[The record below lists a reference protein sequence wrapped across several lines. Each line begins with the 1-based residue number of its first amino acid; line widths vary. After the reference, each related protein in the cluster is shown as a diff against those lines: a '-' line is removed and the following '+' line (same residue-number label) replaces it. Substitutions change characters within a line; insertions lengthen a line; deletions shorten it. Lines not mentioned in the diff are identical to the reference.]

1 MIYKSF
7 ILKLW
12 YWHCTAIVE
21 IKNKIGFSLKT
32 LVSKWATT
40 WSYKESNNRGAAVI
54 TTSQL
59 HLTLVTRHMSQVT
72 CDYDLTK
79 PELRFSASSN
89 PARRVSEIRDGE
101 GTMTMVPAGNKAKRL
116 SSVYHTTKTILYHSS
131 SWRLKRIH
139 SNLKS
144 HFDMGVLLF
153 SPFLLHIFWIVFPKN
168 TSEGLLLSYHME

>member
-12 YWHCTAIVE
+12 YQHCTAIVE
-21 IKNKIGFSLKT
+21 IKNEIGFSLKT

-40 WSYKESNNRGAAVI
+40 WSYKESNNCGVVVI
-54 TTSQL
+54 TTLQL

-79 PELRFSASSN
+79 PELRFCANSN
-89 PARRVSEIRDGE
+89 PARGVSEIRDGE
-101 GTMTMVPAGNKAKRL
+101 GTLTMVLAGNKAKRL
-116 SSVYHTTKTILYHSS
+116 SSVYHTTKTILHHSS
-131 SWRLKRIH
+131 PWRLKRIH

-153 SPFLLHIFWIVFPKN
+153 SPFLLHIF
-168 TSEGLLLSYHME
+168 